1 MWEGG
6 YEKKDSFLARIDPST
21 DCPCQSCRSL
31 QFTSVSSIF
40 GLGPDCFVYSELAPV
55 ESNFWRALVQS
66 CVRPYCL
73 CRFSTLCGSGIVLSS
88 SFYSLRLRRQFV
100 IVGRK
105 LIPANT
111 VRVRIWGPNCM
122 AINYKFNDVP
132 QASVQLRASV
142 WVLTNPQRYR
152 TPSVPWY
159 NFLCNEYTASFFN
172 SDC

>member
-6 YEKKDSFLARIDPST
+6 CEKKDSFLARIAPST

-73 CRFSTLCGSGIVLSS
+73 YKFSPLCGSGIVLSS

-100 IVGRK
+100 IVGRNLVYIQPRNK
-105 LIPANT
+105 
-111 VRVRIWGPNCM
+111 RVDPGSACM
-122 AINYKFNDVP
+122 HGDGSIKRM
-132 QASVQLRASV
+132 QSSK
-142 WVLTNPQRYR
+142 
-152 TPSVPWY
+152 
-159 NFLCNEYTASFFN
+159 
-172 SDC
+172 